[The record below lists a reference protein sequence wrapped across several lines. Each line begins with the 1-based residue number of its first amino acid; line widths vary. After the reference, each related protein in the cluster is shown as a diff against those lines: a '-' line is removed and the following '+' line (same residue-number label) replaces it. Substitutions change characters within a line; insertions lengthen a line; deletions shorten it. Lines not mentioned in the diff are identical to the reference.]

1 MRLRYLVIPVVLVA
15 LVLGA
20 LWTVPADDFI
30 LTPDRAKPLADRV
43 TVEGAKPAGDGSV
56 YYVDVFVRRM
66 TWLERLLPF
75 TRPEGYTVL
84 PEQALLPEGTTEE
97 ERNRENEEDMRLSKI
112 IASAVALRSLGYDVT
127 AKPKGARVVDVRP
140 GSPADGVL
148 RPGDVI
154 VAVDGRP
161 VRVLQD
167 LTDGI
172 GRKKPGDSVRLR
184 VLRDGKPIVVD
195 VETVED
201 PERPGHPVVGI
212 IVTQEADIDLPFDV
226 EIDLGRVGGPSAGL
240 PFALEIARKLGRD
253 VTHGCVVAATGEL
266 AIDGRV
272 LPVGGVK
279 QKTIGARRSDVDVF
293 VVPAGQNARDA
304 RENADDMHV
313 IAVDSYQQAL
323 RELATAPVKC

>member
-140 GSPADGVL
+140 GSPSDGVL

-323 RELATAPVKC
+323 RELATPPVKC

>member
-140 GSPADGVL
+140 GSPSDGVL

>member
-1 MRLRYLVIPVVLVA
+1 MRPRYLVIPVVLVA

-43 TVEGAKPAGDGSV
+43 TVEGAKPAGHGSV

-75 TRPEGYTVL
+75 TRPDGYTVL

-140 GSPADGVL
+140 GSPSDGVL

-212 IVTQEADIDLPFDV
+212 IVTQEADIELPFDV

-293 VVPAGQNARDA
+293 VVPAGENARDA

>member
-1 MRLRYLVIPVVLVA
+1 MRLRYLVIPVVLAAV
-15 LVLGA
+15 VLGA
-20 LWTVPADDFI
+20 LWTVPANDFI
-30 LTPDRAKPLADRV
+30 LTPDKAKPLADRV

-75 TRPEGYTVL
+75 TRPDGYTVL

-97 ERNRENEEDMRLSKI
+97 ERNRENQEDMRLSKI

-140 GSPADGVL
+140 GSPAEGVL
-148 RPGDVI
+148 QPGDVI

-161 VRVLQD
+161 VRALQD

-172 GRKKPGDSVRLR
+172 GRKKPGDEVKLR
-184 VLRDGKPIVVD
+184 VQRDGETTDVD
-195 VETVED
+195 VGTEENPD
-201 PERPGHPVVGI
+201 EPGRPVVGI
-212 IVTQEADIDLPFDV
+212 IVMQEADIDLPFDV

-253 VTHGCVVAATGEL
+253 VTHGCIVAATGEL

-293 VVPAGQNARDA
+293 VVPAGENARDA
-304 RENADDMHV
+304 RENADGMHV

-323 RELATAPVKC
+323 QKLATAPVKC